1 MKCFPKA
8 KDTFDSSTIDFCTK
22 ALNKIV
28 DRNLRII
35 FILRFFFKNH
45 AAELFVIDNTVF
57 VGVVQREQFVQIL
70 NEQVKIFLV
79 WDFGFLG

>member
-22 ALNKIV
+22 ALKKIV

-57 VGVVQREQFVQIL
+57 VGVVQREEFVQIL
-70 NEQVKIFLV
+70 NEKISFLD

>member
-28 DRNLRII
+28 DRNLKII

-57 VGVVQREQFVQIL
+57 VGVVQREEFVQIL
-70 NEQVKIFLV
+70 NQQVKIFLDG
-79 WDFGFLG
+79 DFGFLG

>member
-28 DRNLRII
+28 ERDLRIF

-57 VGVVQREQFVQIL
+57 VGVVQREEFVQIL
-70 NEQVKIFLV
+70 NQQVKFFLDG
-79 WDFGFLG
+79 DFGFLG